1 MIIIHCCRI
10 VIWFAMKTSSMN
22 GSYGVIL
29 TVALVFFPLIIIT
42 FLIIIITNKIFKCC
56 YNSGAAFHKTRR
68 LGPQPNHHNHDCNHQ
83 HKNQHQNYHHC
94 HCHNQVLLLI
104 SNKKAR
110 THNRRKLNA
119 WLSKYCFDLGLPIL
133 G

>member
-42 FLIIIITNKIFKCC
+42 FLIIIITNKI
-56 YNSGAAFHKTRR
+56 SSAAIT
-68 LGPQPNHHNHDCNHQ
+68 
-83 HKNQHQNYHHC
+83 
-94 HCHNQVLLLI
+94 QVLLFTKQEGWAHSLI
-104 SNKKAR
+104 III
-110 THNRRKLNA
+110 
-119 WLSKYCFDLGLPIL
+119 IL
-133 G
+133 VTINIKINIKIIIIVIVIIRCCS